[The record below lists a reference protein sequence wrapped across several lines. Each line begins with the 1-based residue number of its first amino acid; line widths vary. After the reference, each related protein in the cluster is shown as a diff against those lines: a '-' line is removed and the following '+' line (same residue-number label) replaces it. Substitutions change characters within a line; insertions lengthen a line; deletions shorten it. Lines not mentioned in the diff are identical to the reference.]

1 MEGII
6 SSLVRF
12 EIRHF
17 KKKDEIFPPF
27 LWHSKFEWYLC
38 GILRQSMTYL
48 SLIDGIFYVVLI
60 AIIAK
65 ILAVSFPVGLLSF
78 YDVVVLW
85 RV

>member
-38 GILRQSMTYL
+38 
-48 SLIDGIFYVVLI
+48 
-60 AIIAK
+60 
-65 ILAVSFPVGLLSF
+65 VSFNANET
-78 YDVVVLW
+78 DI
-85 RV
+85 